1 MMNRICLLLAIVFAP
16 QVAHAECWTGE
27 SVHAFIFLRNATH
40 SDIEDCLSSGV
51 DPNEPEEEGH
61 PALFT
66 LAYIGL
72 DNADVISIIQTLMQ
86 AGADPNVTPSGYKH
100 FVNAIWEAE
109 RRWGAD
115 SPVTLA
121 LQGTASSHTAT
132 ATTPLY
138 GAIAV
143 AELKYAEEGQR
154 YKTPSV
160 IAYNSASIDRA
171 IERATSR
178 CNRSF
183 ALARAYDDYNE
194 CIVYQVFSTSFRVAG
209 YHDSDGDGS
218 ADTRKTPGRCG
229 VAMSSTIHY
238 QDGSYKPFWMTGV
251 GNSRATA
258 VNSAMAHCRDNWGRS
273 PCDAL
278 TVKTFACS
286 DR

>member
-1 MMNRICLLLAIVFAP
+1 M
-16 QVAHAECWTGE
+16 
-27 SVHAFIFLRNATH
+27 
-40 SDIEDCLSSGV
+40 
-51 DPNEPEEEGH
+51 DPNEPESTGKS
-61 PALFT
+61 ALFT
-66 LAYIGL
+66 MAYIGL
-72 DNADVISIIQTLMQ
+72 DNADAVAIIQTLMR
-86 AGADPNVTPSGYKH
+86 AGADPNINPPEYKDFVT
-100 FVNAIWEAE
+100 AIWEAE

-121 LQGTASSHTAT
+121 LQSTAAASNTVT

-143 AELKYAEEGQR
+143 AELQYAAEGQR

-229 VAMSSTIHY
+229 VAMSHTIHY

-258 VNSAMAHCRDNWGRS
+258 VNSAMAHCRDNWGR
-273 PCDAL
+273 PLCDDL
-278 TVKTFACS
+278 TVQTFACS